1 MYDKRW
7 SRSVMSEII
16 TQVLKSEANFHDF
29 IYHFQNRNESLLFI
43 YS

>member
-1 MYDKRW
+1 MYDKRLN
-7 SRSVMSEII
+7 RSVNCDVRNYHTSA
-16 TQVLKSEANFHDF
+16 EANFHDF